1 MKKLLF
7 TLLLSIFLIPN
18 VNADT
23 IVEVSEQEFIQVNTI
38 RYNGSCS
45 NYSGLYYYSNFDK
58 FISTSNYKE
67 IFERLYTELMDK
79 YYNDLQSTYPYYSLS
94 VDIISTNSNYLELK
108 ILTLYLSVY
117 ETVNGNGQS
126 THYSNSYNSN
136 TLYTGIRQSMVACS
150 DTELSIIHQP
160 TPLYNKGST
169 WYYLP
174 LAKFESNLQNFIGST
189 EDSGLITFK
198 VYDSEFNLK
207 NTYDS
212 YDIQPTYLSGT
223 YNDYISSVYTEVN
236 LDNYEYVI
244 LNLKDYSSSES
255 FETNLQVKGSVGI
268 TPIYNFGQ
276 AEKSEV
282 TDRCNLSYSD
292 FTDYRFF
299 ILKNDLTNNV
309 FYIVK
314 ECEEN
319 SSFRFDSNVFDI
331 TYVTTENVDDPVV
344 TFGGVDYHT
353 IPFNKLSNSA
363 NQNEQN
369 NFIPGESGSSLTDII
384 DNVSNFTS
392 DIWNAISSFMGLVTK
407 FFNTLPEEFRYLS
420 ITSFTVLTV
429 IAIIKFIRG

>member
-7 TLLLSIFLIPN
+7 ILLLSIFLIPN

-23 IVEVSEQEFIQVNTI
+23 LTFDSTSVYDNYIENKYLFKEQANQLIDYYNTNLKDDYEYYFIS
-38 RYNGSCS
+38 YGSFS
-45 NYSGLYYYSNFDK
+45 SGIQYTGLYMRVSNSVNFRAYKITNADYGGYELEFYDSLLFTINGNQVTHSLSSLSNSLILFQFNSDSTPKGNFGFVYDSNFP
-58 FISTSNYKE
+58 I
-67 IFERLYTELMDK
+67 
-79 YYNDLQSTYPYYSLS
+79 
-94 VDIISTNSNYLELK
+94 
-108 ILTLYLSVY
+108 
-117 ETVNGNGQS
+117 
-126 THYSNSYNSN
+126 
-136 TLYTGIRQSMVACS
+136 
-150 DTELSIIHQP
+150 
-160 TPLYNKGST
+160 LYNK
-169 WYYLP
+169 
-174 LAKFESNLQNFIGST
+174 N
-189 EDSGLITFK
+189 LITQIDEFK
-198 VYDSEFNLK
+198 DLSIDTLEIKNFYSDTSIVINHNENIPLLKNLLEYDSFM
-207 NTYDS
+207 
-212 YDIQPTYLSGT
+212 
-223 YNDYISSVYTEVN
+223 DYEASQKGYIEVN

-299 ILKNDLTNNV
+299 ILKNDLTNNA

-319 SSFRFDSNVFDI
+319 SSFRFNSNVFDI